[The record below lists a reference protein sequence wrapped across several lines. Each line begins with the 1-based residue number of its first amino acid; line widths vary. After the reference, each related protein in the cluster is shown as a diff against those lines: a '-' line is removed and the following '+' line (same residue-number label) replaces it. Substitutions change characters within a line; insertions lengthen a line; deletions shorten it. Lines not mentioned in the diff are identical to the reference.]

1 MTTLTP
7 ITLSGSIST
16 WVGQNLYGENDGLG
30 LQNQYSTYEITVSSI
45 NPQTHGDSSTRE
57 PNIYNGLD
65 VSEGMFLSNTDGNTI
80 LRISSIT
87 AKTADTFSCTVE
99 DVDMMSYRLHSSN
112 TIDLNEQIKI
122 FSLNPEGEPVFAGS
136 PFTDAQSLQKVQS
149 RFSLNEKDDR
159 VKFFQTSSS
168 NLSKGDIVSVD
179 TSGNL
184 VKYGTPGSS
193 EVKVGIVVDIYRGGK
208 DIFVKPFNDIVRNY
222 ADAEGLVGAPGDVYY
237 TDLNNAGEITT
248 ATGGK
253 AVFMHLNTKIATTVN
268 IVSDVDPSSN
278 DVIEIN
284 GVTVF
289 DGPNGDSVN
298 DVEAFKDLLNTKT
311 AETNVSASITQA
323 PGEVNAEGNTLAY
336 TSSDHGVAGQDVLN
350 IVGEVGQTPSSIA
363 SITIGDGVNAPV
375 TISFDSP
382 DITIFGGTY
391 NAMSPTAILAA
402 FTDAISSGSLDLVAE
417 LYDSTDH
424 AGQAIRITTTGNAT
438 GIFLNNQSSNG
449 FGANAVGSGGFTGLT
464 TTAALGASTL
474 TLTRASGGA
483 IEIDGTPLAG
493 GYINQNGV
501 VSSKNGRTPYL
512 LLIESEGGSG
522 LEATGVDV
530 KEDLNKVPLE
540 TSADGDTTGI
550 QITYTPFSD
559 GAVSVTVNGL
569 GANIGDGAKDEPC
582 YFSSDDGTTAKEIAN
597 ISASDTLY
605 WNGSIAEFELDP
617 TDEIDIIYQA
627 SSLDIS

>member
-159 VKFFQTSSS
+159 VKFSQTSSS

-208 DIFVKPFNDIVRNY
+208 DIFVKPFNDVVRNY

-336 TSSDHGVAGQDVLN
+336 TSSDHGVAGQDMLN

-391 NAMSPTAILAA
+391 DAMSPTAILAA

-449 FGANAVGSGGFTGLT
+449 FGANAVGSGGFIGLT

-530 KEDLNKVPLE
+530 KEDLNKAPLE

-569 GANIGDGAKDEPC
+569 GANLGDGAKDEPC

-605 WNGSIAEFELDP
+605 WNGSIAEFELDA

>member
-7 ITLSGSIST
+7 ITLSGSISA
-16 WVGQNLYGENDGLG
+16 WIGQNLYGENDGLG

-159 VKFFQTSSS
+159 VKFSQTLSS
-168 NLSKGDIVSVD
+168 NLNKGDIVSVD

-184 VKYGTPGSS
+184 VKYGTVGSS

-208 DIFVKPFNDIVRNY
+208 DIFVKPFNDVVRNY
-222 ADAEGLVGAPGDVYY
+222 ADAEGLVGVPGDVYY

-289 DGPNGDSVN
+289 DGPNGDTVN

-336 TSSDHGVAGQDVLN
+336 TSSDHGVAGQDMLN
-350 IVGEVGQTPSSIA
+350 IVGEVGSTPSSIA

-391 NAMSPTAILAA
+391 DAMSPTAILAA
-402 FTDAISSGSLDLVAE
+402 FTNAISSGSLDLVAE

-424 AGQAIRITTTGNAT
+424 TGQAIRITTTGNAT

-530 KEDLNKVPLE
+530 KEDLDKAPLT
-540 TSADGDTTGI
+540 TSADGDSTGI
-550 QITYTPFSD
+550 QITYSPFSD
-559 GAVSVTVNGL
+559 GAVAITVNGL

-582 YFSSDDGTTAKEIAN
+582 YFSSDDGVTAKEIAN
-597 ISASDTLY
+597 ISAGDTLY

>member
-7 ITLSGSIST
+7 ITLSGSISAWT
-16 WVGQNLYGENDGLG
+16 GQNLYGENDGLG

-65 VSEGMFLSNTDGNTI
+65 VSEGMFISDADGGTI
-80 LRISSIT
+80 VKIININSK
-87 AKTADTFSCTVE
+87 AADSFSCTVE
-99 DVDMMSYRLHSSN
+99 DVDMMSYRLNASN
-112 TIDLNEQIKI
+112 DMQIANVVKI
-122 FSLNPEGEPVFAGS
+122 FSLNPEGEPVFAGA
-136 PFTDAQSLQKVQS
+136 PFASQGLQKVKS

-159 VKFFQTSSS
+159 VKFSQNLSA

-179 TSGNL
+179 ASGNL
-184 VKYGTPGSS
+184 VKYGTAGSS

-208 DIFVKPFNDIVRNY
+208 DIFVKPFNDVVRNY

-289 DGPNGDSVN
+289 DGPNGDTVN

-311 AETNVSASITQA
+311 AETNVSASIKQA

-336 TSSDHGVAGQDVLN
+336 TSGDHGVAGQDMLN
-350 IVGEVGQTPSSIA
+350 IVGEVGSTPSSIA

-382 DITIFGGTY
+382 DITIFDGTY
-391 NAMSPTAILAA
+391 DAMSPAAILAA
-402 FTDAISSGSLDLVAE
+402 FTGAITSGGLDLAAE

-438 GIFLNNQSSNG
+438 GIFLNNKSSNG

-493 GYINQNGV
+493 GYINQSGV

-530 KEDLNKVPLE
+530 KEDLNKAPLE
-540 TSADGDTTGI
+540 TTADGDTTGI

-559 GAVSVTVNGL
+559 GAVAITVNGL

-582 YFSSDDGTTAKEIAN
+582 YFSSDDGVTAKEIAN
-597 ISASDTLY
+597 ISAGDTLY
-605 WNGSIAEFELDP
+605 WNGSIGGFELDA

>member
-7 ITLSGSIST
+7 ITLSGSISAWT
-16 WVGQNLYGENDGLG
+16 GQNLYGENDGLG

-65 VSEGMFLSNTDGNTI
+65 VSEGMFISDADGGTI
-80 LRISSIT
+80 VKIININSK
-87 AKTADTFSCTVE
+87 AADSFSCTVE
-99 DVDMMSYRLHSSN
+99 DVDMMSYRLNASN
-112 TIDLNEQIKI
+112 DMQIANVVKI
-122 FSLNPEGEPVFAGS
+122 FSLNPEGEPVFAGA
-136 PFTDAQSLQKVQS
+136 PFASQGLQKVKS

-159 VKFFQTSSS
+159 VKFSQNLSA

-179 TSGNL
+179 ASGNL
-184 VKYGTPGSS
+184 VKYGTAGSS
-193 EVKVGIVVDIYRGGK
+193 EVKVGIVVDTYRGGK
-208 DIFVKPFNDIVRNY
+208 DIFVKPFNDIVRDY
-222 ADAEGLVGAPGDVYY
+222 GEAESLVGAPGDVYY

-289 DGPNGDSVN
+289 DGPNGDTVN

-336 TSSDHGVAGQDVLN
+336 TSGDHGVAGQDMLN
-350 IVGEVGQTPSSIA
+350 IVGEVGSTPSSIA

-391 NAMSPTAILAA
+391 DAMSPTAILAA

-424 AGQAIRITTTGNAT
+424 AGQAIRITTTGSAT

-449 FGANAVGSGGFTGLT
+449 FGANVVGSGGFTGLT

-530 KEDLNKVPLE
+530 KEDLNKAPLE
-540 TSADGDTTGI
+540 TTADGDTTGI

-559 GAVSVTVNGL
+559 GAVAITVNGL

-582 YFSSDDGTTAKEIAN
+582 YFSSDDGVTAKEIAN
-597 ISASDTLY
+597 ISAGDTLY
-605 WNGSIAEFELDP
+605 WNGSIGGFELDA
-617 TDEIDIIYQA
+617 TDEVDIIYQA

>member
-7 ITLSGSIST
+7 ITLSGSISAWT
-16 WVGQNLYGENDGLG
+16 GQNLYGENDGLG

-65 VSEGMFLSNTDGNTI
+65 VSEGMFISDADGGTI
-80 LRISSIT
+80 VKIININSK
-87 AKTADTFSCTVE
+87 AADSFSCTVE
-99 DVDMMSYRLHSSN
+99 DVDMMSYRLNASN
-112 TIDLNEQIKI
+112 DMQIANVVKI
-122 FSLNPEGEPVFAGS
+122 FSLNPEGEPVFAGA
-136 PFTDAQSLQKVQS
+136 PFASQGLQKVKS

-159 VKFFQTSSS
+159 VKFSQNLSA

-179 TSGNL
+179 ASGNL
-184 VKYGTPGSS
+184 VKYGTAGSS
-193 EVKVGIVVDIYRGGK
+193 EVKVGIVVDTYRGGK
-208 DIFVKPFNDIVRNY
+208 DIFVKPFNDIVRDY
-222 ADAEGLVGAPGDVYY
+222 GEAESLVGAPGDVYY

-289 DGPNGDSVN
+289 DGPNGDTVN

-336 TSSDHGVAGQDVLN
+336 TSDDHGVAGQDMLN
-350 IVGEVGQTPSSIA
+350 IVGEVGSTPSSIA

-391 NAMSPTAILAA
+391 DAMSPTAILAA

-424 AGQAIRITTTGNAT
+424 AGQAIRITTTGSAT

-530 KEDLNKVPLE
+530 KEDLNKAPLE
-540 TSADGDTTGI
+540 TTADGDTTGI

-559 GAVSVTVNGL
+559 GAVAITVNGL

-582 YFSSDDGTTAKEIAN
+582 YFSSDDGVTAKEIAN
-597 ISASDTLY
+597 ISAGDTLY
-605 WNGSIAEFELDP
+605 WNGSISGFELDA
-617 TDEIDIIYQA
+617 TDEVDIIYQA

>member
-7 ITLSGSIST
+7 ITLSGSISAWT
-16 WVGQNLYGENDGLG
+16 GQNLYGENDGLG

-65 VSEGMFLSNTDGNTI
+65 VSEGMFISDADGGTI
-80 LRISSIT
+80 VKIININSK
-87 AKTADTFSCTVE
+87 AADSFSCTVE
-99 DVDMMSYRLHSSN
+99 DVDMMSYRLNASN
-112 TIDLNEQIKI
+112 DMQIANVVKI
-122 FSLNPEGEPVFAGS
+122 FSLNPEGEPVFAGA
-136 PFTDAQSLQKVQS
+136 PFASQGLQKVKS

-159 VKFFQTSSS
+159 VKFSQNLSA

-179 TSGNL
+179 ASGNL
-184 VKYGTPGSS
+184 VKYGTAGSS
-193 EVKVGIVVDIYRGGK
+193 EVKVGIVVDTYRGGK
-208 DIFVKPFNDIVRNY
+208 DIFVKPFNDIVRDY
-222 ADAEGLVGAPGDVYY
+222 GEAESLVGAPGDVYY

-289 DGPNGDSVN
+289 DGPNGDTVN

-336 TSSDHGVAGQDVLN
+336 TSGDHGVAGQDMLN
-350 IVGEVGQTPSSIA
+350 IVGEVGSTPSSIA

-391 NAMSPTAILAA
+391 DAMSPTAILAA

-424 AGQAIRITTTGNAT
+424 AGQAIRITTTGSAT

-449 FGANAVGSGGFTGLT
+449 FGANVVGSGGFTGLT

-530 KEDLNKVPLE
+530 KEDLNKAPLE
-540 TSADGDTTGI
+540 TTADGDTTGI

-559 GAVSVTVNGL
+559 GAVAITVNGL

-582 YFSSDDGTTAKEIAN
+582 YFSSDDGVTAKEIAN
-597 ISASDTLY
+597 ISAGDTLY
-605 WNGSIAEFELDP
+605 WNGSIGGFELDA

>member
-7 ITLSGSIST
+7 ITLSGSISAWT
-16 WVGQNLYGENDGLG
+16 GQNLYGENDGLG

-65 VSEGMFLSNTDGNTI
+65 VSEGMFISDADGGTI
-80 LRISSIT
+80 VKIININSK
-87 AKTADTFSCTVE
+87 AADSFSCTVE
-99 DVDMMSYRLHSSN
+99 DVDMMSYRLNASN
-112 TIDLNEQIKI
+112 DMQIANVVKI
-122 FSLNPEGEPVFAGS
+122 FSLNPEGEPVFAGA
-136 PFTDAQSLQKVQS
+136 PFASQGLQKVKS

-159 VKFFQTSSS
+159 VKFSQNLSA

-179 TSGNL
+179 ASGNL
-184 VKYGTPGSS
+184 VKYGTAGSS
-193 EVKVGIVVDIYRGGK
+193 EVKVGIVVDTYRGGK
-208 DIFVKPFNDIVRNY
+208 DIFVKPFNDIVRDY
-222 ADAEGLVGAPGDVYY
+222 GEAESLVGAPGDVYY

-289 DGPNGDSVN
+289 DGPNGDTVN

-336 TSSDHGVAGQDVLN
+336 TSGDHGVAGQDMLN
-350 IVGEVGQTPSSIA
+350 IVGEVGSTPSSIA

-391 NAMSPTAILAA
+391 DAMSPTAILAA

-424 AGQAIRITTTGNAT
+424 AGQAIRITTTGSAT

-530 KEDLNKVPLE
+530 KEDLNKAPLE
-540 TSADGDTTGI
+540 TTADGDTTGI

-559 GAVSVTVNGL
+559 GAVAITVNGL

-582 YFSSDDGTTAKEIAN
+582 YFSSDDGVTAKEIAN
-597 ISASDTLY
+597 ISAGDTLY
-605 WNGSIAEFELDP
+605 WNGSISGFELDA
-617 TDEIDIIYQA
+617 TDEVDIIYQA

>member
-7 ITLSGSIST
+7 ITLSGSISAWT
-16 WVGQNLYGENDGLG
+16 GQNLYGENDGLG

-65 VSEGMFLSNTDGNTI
+65 VSEGMFISDADGGTI
-80 LRISSIT
+80 VKIININSK
-87 AKTADTFSCTVE
+87 AADSFSCTVE
-99 DVDMMSYRLHSSN
+99 DVDMMSYRLNASN
-112 TIDLNEQIKI
+112 DMQIANVVKI
-122 FSLNPEGEPVFAGS
+122 FSLNPEGEPVFAGA
-136 PFTDAQSLQKVQS
+136 PFASQGLQKVKS

-159 VKFFQTSSS
+159 VKFSQNLSA

-179 TSGNL
+179 ASGNL
-184 VKYGTPGSS
+184 VKYGTAGSS
-193 EVKVGIVVDIYRGGK
+193 EVKVGIVVDTYRGGK
-208 DIFVKPFNDIVRNY
+208 DIFVKPFNDIVRDY
-222 ADAEGLVGAPGDVYY
+222 GEAESLVGAPGDVYY

-289 DGPNGDSVN
+289 DGPNGDTVN

-336 TSSDHGVAGQDVLN
+336 TSGDHGVAGQDMLN
-350 IVGEVGQTPSSIA
+350 IVGEVGSTPSSIA

-391 NAMSPTAILAA
+391 DAMSPTAILAA

-424 AGQAIRITTTGNAT
+424 AGQAIRITTTGSAT

-530 KEDLNKVPLE
+530 KEDLNKAPLE
-540 TSADGDTTGI
+540 TTADGDTTGI

-559 GAVSVTVNGL
+559 GAVAITVNGL

-582 YFSSDDGTTAKEIAN
+582 YFSSDDGVTAKEIAN
-597 ISASDTLY
+597 ISAGDTLY
-605 WNGSIAEFELDP
+605 WNGSIGGFELDA

>member
-7 ITLSGSIST
+7 ITLSGSISAWT
-16 WVGQNLYGENDGLG
+16 GQNLYGENDGLG

-65 VSEGMFLSNTDGNTI
+65 VSEGMFISDADGGTI
-80 LRISSIT
+80 VKIININSK
-87 AKTADTFSCTVE
+87 AADSFSCTVE
-99 DVDMMSYRLHSSN
+99 DVDMMSYRLNASN
-112 TIDLNEQIKI
+112 DMQIANVVKI
-122 FSLNPEGEPVFAGS
+122 FSLNPEGEPVFAGA
-136 PFTDAQSLQKVQS
+136 PFASQGLQKVKS

-159 VKFFQTSSS
+159 VKFSQNLSA

-179 TSGNL
+179 ASGNL
-184 VKYGTPGSS
+184 VKYGTAGSS

-208 DIFVKPFNDIVRNY
+208 DIFVKPFNDIVRDY
-222 ADAEGLVGAPGDVYY
+222 GEAESLVGAPGDVYY

-289 DGPNGDSVN
+289 DGPNGDTVN

-336 TSSDHGVAGQDVLN
+336 TSGDHGVAGQDMLN
-350 IVGEVGQTPSSIA
+350 IVGEVGSTPSSIA

-391 NAMSPTAILAA
+391 DAMSPTAILAA

-424 AGQAIRITTTGNAT
+424 AGQAIRITTTGSAT

-530 KEDLNKVPLE
+530 KEDLNKAPLE
-540 TSADGDTTGI
+540 TTADGDTTGI

-559 GAVSVTVNGL
+559 GAVAITVNGL

-582 YFSSDDGTTAKEIAN
+582 YFSSDDGVTAKEIAN
-597 ISASDTLY
+597 ISAGDTLY
-605 WNGSIAEFELDP
+605 WNGSIGGFELDA